1 MEGSTGGQWNKIF
14 IGIFGST
21 LNGFL
26 RFSPASLTGS
36 CSLWYCLKDL
46 PLPPPPPLHKLDDI
60 ALESLSFTYTAN
72 GKRTSDSS

>member
-36 CSLWYCLKDL
+36 YSLWYCLKDL
-46 PLPPPPPLHKLDDI
+46 PLPPLHKLDDI
-60 ALESLSFTYTAN
+60 ILESLSFTYTAN
-72 GKRTSDSS
+72 GKRTSYSS